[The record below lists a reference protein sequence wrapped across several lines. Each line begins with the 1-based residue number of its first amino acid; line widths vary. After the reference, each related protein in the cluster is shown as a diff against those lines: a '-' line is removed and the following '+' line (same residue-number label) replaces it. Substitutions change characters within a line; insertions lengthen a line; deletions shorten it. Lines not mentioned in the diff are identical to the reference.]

1 MEACAMAGKFS
12 THHIPD
18 QGIRFAPGET
28 VHVDRALA
36 QVQIVKDPDGDY
48 EVVGCRPATEFRD
61 GTPLLRV
68 DLKRIERTRIPPVEP
83 HPWTPRPR

>member
-1 MEACAMAGKFS
+1 MASKFS

-18 QGIRFAPGET
+18 QGVRFAPGET

-48 EVVGCRPATEFRD
+48 EVMGCRPATEFKG

-68 DLKRIERTRIPPVEP
+68 DLKRIERTTLPPGEP